1 MPKGGTSAPPAVTNV
16 RTQVRPINAK
26 RAGEYKRSIANV
38 VMWVIFVPS
47 EA

>member
-1 MPKGGTSAPPAVTNV
+1 MRHPPTTSRATNV
-16 RTQVRPINAK
+16 RTEVEPINAK

-38 VMWVIFVPS
+38 VMAVIFVPS